1 MLRAVFHRTNQAWS
15 IMGSDNNLI
24 GIGPMNQTLFE
35 SRKELLGVLRKCG
48 LMLNGNT
55 VALAA

>member
-1 MLRAVFHRTNQAWS
+1 MLRAVFLQANQAWC

-24 GIGPMNQTLFE
+24 GIGPTNQTLFE
-35 SRKELLGVLRKCG
+35 SRKELLWVLRKCG
-48 LMLNGNT
+48 LTLNGNT

>member
-1 MLRAVFHRTNQAWS
+1 MLRAVFLQANQAWC

-24 GIGPMNQTLFE
+24 GIGPANQALFA
-35 SRKELLGVLRKCG
+35 SRKELLGVLRRCG
-48 LMLNGNT
+48 LTLNGNT

>member
-1 MLRAVFHRTNQAWS
+1 MLHAVFLQTNQAWS
-15 IMGSDNNLI
+15 ITDSDNNLI
-24 GIGPMNQTLFE
+24 GIGPTNQTLFE

-55 VALAA
+55 VTLAV